1 LDQLFLEEG
10 NPQKYTGLMPTE
22 KEVLFQLAGGLDF
35 IHSSKG
41 IVHGNI
47 KPENVLLAGSVSD
60 DLILL
65 KWAGFGSISESSTL
79 SFSTSSSFS
88 SFSTS
93 KLERRQVDIF
103 DTGRVFYYYLT
114 GGFYPHQELESPQ
127 SNSK

>member
-1 LDQLFLEEG
+1 
-10 NPQKYTGLMPTE
+10 MPTE

-47 KPENVLLAGSVSD
+47 KPENVLIAGSVSD

-65 KWAGFGSISESSTL
+65 KWAGFGCISESSTLSFSTL

-114 GGFYPHQELESPQ
+114 GGFYPKELKSPQ